1 MIGITLEKT
10 EMLNRALYDAAL
22 HILNQDLVRLL
33 STDQKFDLLM
43 AVLNFKKETI

>member
-1 MIGITLEKT
+1 MNRITIEKT
-10 EMLNRALYDAAL
+10 EMLNGAVYDAAL
-22 HILNQDLVRLL
+22 HILNLDFVKTL